1 MSYNVVKKMTYLPP
15 QTFTLRGDAVG
26 RSHLHE
32 QQHLS
37 QSNSPLLASGM
48 IPMPAMSITG
58 HMMDCLWFAES
69 KNHL

>member
-1 MSYNVVKKMTYLPP
+1 M
-15 QTFTLRGDAVG
+15 LRGDAVG

-58 HMMDCLWFAES
+58 HMMDRLWFAES